1 MGVYRTRSI
10 TTLRWKHSKCGKEAG
25 AQRATIAQRV
35 GRERAEEKLELG
47 EAVPRV
53 EKGCRQ
59 KESKELLS

>member
-1 MGVYRTRSI
+1 MEA
-10 TTLRWKHSKCGKEAG
+10 LKCGKEAG

-47 EAVPRV
+47 EAVPCV